1 MVRPESE
8 GGFRAAPDNNGAK
21 ARGIWEVAMSF
32 DGQVISSAEQIAAV
46 AGSRPRGR
54 NFRWLII
61 GAITLLV
68 ISNYLD
74 RGNLSVAAPLIM
86 HDLGISNTA
95 MGVMLSAFV
104 WPYALMNLPTG
115 WLVDRFG
122 PKLLMSFAAGLWSI
136 VSVLTG
142 FASSVAQFV
151 GLRVAL
157 GISEAPMFPG
167 ALKATNAWF
176 PKHEKALATSIYIAA
191 TQLGLALSPPLATV
205 LMVKFGW
212 PAMFIIIGL
221 IGFIAVLGWLV
232 LYREPENHPWVSRE
246 ELAYIRSGQSDAT
259 APGDTTGPALSI
271 REWADLFRQAPIW
284 IMIAGAFCLQYVFW
298 FYISWLPTYLER
310 EQHISISRA
319 GVLAALPFVAGAFG
333 VLCGGK
339 VSDWLVT
346 RGVAPFVARR
356 AVVAAGGF
364 LTACTMLATALSTN
378 STAAVLLL
386 TLGMFTYSLSSGCYW
401 ALATEVVR
409 TSRTVASVSS
419 IQNFGGF
426 LGGAC
431 APVATGIFIDRF
443 GGFDVA
449 IMVTAVLALISAAL
463 YGIVL
468 RRRVAS

>member
-1 MVRPESE
+1 
-8 GGFRAAPDNNGAK
+8 
-21 ARGIWEVAMSF
+21 MSF
-32 DGQVISSAEQIAAV
+32 DGQVISSAAPLAAAV
-46 AGSRPRGR
+46 SPRPHGR
-54 NFRWLII
+54 NVRWLII

-86 HDLGISNTA
+86 RDLGISNTA
-95 MGVMLSAFV
+95 MGVVLSAFV

-122 PKLLMSFAAGLWSI
+122 PKLPMTIAAGLWSI

-142 FASSVAQFV
+142 FAGSVAQFV

-157 GISEAPMFPG
+157 GMSEAPMFPG

-176 PKHEKALATSIYIAA
+176 PSQEKALATSIYIAA

-205 LMVKFGW
+205 LMIAFGW

-221 IGFIAVLGWLV
+221 LGFLAVLGWLV
-232 LYREPENHPWVSRE
+232 IYRDPAEHPWLSRE
-246 ELAYIRSGQSDAT
+246 EFSYIRSGQNDVA
-259 APGDTTGPALSI
+259 APTKSGEAALSV
-271 REWADLFRQAPIW
+271 REWAALFRQPQIW
-284 IMIAGAFCLQYVFW
+284 IMIVGAFCLQYVFW

-310 EQHISISRA
+310 VQHISISRA
-319 GVLAALPFVAGAFG
+319 GLLAALPFIAGAFG

-346 RGVAPFVARR
+346 RGVVPFTARR
-356 AVVAAGGF
+356 AVVATGGL
-364 LTACTMLATALSTN
+364 LTAATMLATAMSTN
-378 STAAVLLL
+378 PTAAVSLL

-401 ALATEVVR
+401 ALAAEVVP

-449 IMVTAVLALISAAL
+449 IMVTAVFALVSAAM

>member
-1 MVRPESE
+1 
-8 GGFRAAPDNNGAK
+8 
-21 ARGIWEVAMSF
+21 MSF
-32 DGQVISSAEQIAAV
+32 DGQVISSARQLAAV
-46 AGSRPRGR
+46 VSPRPRGR
-54 NFRWLII
+54 NIRWLII

-95 MGVMLSAFV
+95 MGVVLSAFV

-122 PKLLMSFAAGLWSI
+122 PKLLMTIAAGLWSI

-142 FASSVAQFV
+142 FAGSIAQFV

-157 GISEAPMFPG
+157 GISEAPLFPG

-176 PKHEKALATSIYIAA
+176 PSQEKALATSIYIAA

-205 LMVKFGW
+205 LMISFGW

-221 IGFIAVLGWLV
+221 LGFVAVLGWLV
-232 LYREPENHPWVSRE
+232 IYRDPAEHPWLSRE
-246 ELAYIRSGQSDAT
+246 ELGYIQAGRSEAAT
-259 APGDTTGPALSI
+259 STESALSVA
-271 REWADLFRQAPIW
+271 EWAALFRKPPIW
-284 IMIAGAFCLQYVFW
+284 TMIVGAFCLQYVFW

-310 EQHISISRA
+310 VQHISISRA
-319 GVLAALPFVAGAFG
+319 GLLAALPFIAGAFG

-346 RGVAPFVARR
+346 RGVVPFTARR
-356 AVVAAGGF
+356 AVVATGGL

-378 STAAVLLL
+378 PTAAVSLL

-401 ALATEVVR
+401 ALATEVVQ
-409 TSRTVASVSS
+409 TSRTVGSVSS

-431 APVATGIFIDRF
+431 APVATGMLIDRF

-449 IMVTAVLALISAAL
+449 IMVTAVLALVSAAM
-463 YGIVL
+463 YGVVL
-468 RRRVAS
+468 RRRVGS